1 MVAGVC
7 GCRRVLTGEGVD
19 ADVRSVD
26 SILDGVV
33 LDVAM
38 LGDGINAVGVEVMN
52 IITERNWNFILA
64 KAGKLNS

>member
-7 GCRRVLTGEGVD
+7 GCRRVLTGGVD

-38 LGDGINAVGVEVMN
+38 LGDGINAVGVSNHEYYY
-52 IITERNWNFILA
+52 
-64 KAGKLNS
+64 

>member
-33 LDVAM
+33 LDVTM
-38 LGDGINAVGVEVMN
+38 LGDGINAVGVEVSN
-52 IITERNWNFILA
+52 HEYYY
-64 KAGKLNS
+64 